1 MISYPTRE
9 RIAVFLEAVVDND
22 QKVELNNKAICN

>member
-9 RIAVFLEAVVDND
+9 RIAVFLETVVDND